1 MLRGARGAAAALD
14 LEQVRSAG
22 PIRLAPEGPQRFRT
36 PSGKLEFY
44 SETLA
49 AQGLPPMPDWR
60 PDGETVAGTINM
72 LCSDRYTDIGE
83 GASYQS
89 TWLDITAWREPIGR
103 DPR

>member
-14 LEQVRSAG
+14 LEQVRSPG
-22 PIRLAPEGPQRFRT
+22 SMRLAPEKPQPFGT
-36 PSGKLEFY
+36 PSGKLEFH

-49 AQGLPPMPDWR
+49 AQSLPLVPGWR

-72 LCSDRYTDIGE
+72 LCTDRYTDIGE

-89 TWLDITAWREPIGR
+89 TGLDITAWQEPIGG